1 MNYTEAL
8 TTQTFSI
15 IDALYEYGMNELVI
29 SPGSR
34 STPLAIAAELHEGIK
49 TYIHPDER
57 GAGYFAVG
65 LTKKRRQ
72 PVGILCTSGTAAAN
86 YTPAV
91 SEAGLSHLPLIV
103 LTSDRPH
110 ELKNVGAPQAI
121 AQNNMY
127 NNFVRYQTEL
137 PIADDHDSA
146 ESLINDKVL
155 QASQYFSGINM
166 GPVHFNIPVREPIM
180 PNIERLDL
188 FKRTQKE
195 LTPAITIPG
204 NIRKLTGTGLVII
217 GETAEDLSPL
227 KDVFEQGNI
236 ITVCDPRQNI
246 RTHVKDAIV
255 NHDMMFSNFGKKHF
269 KYIDENVDFIIRIG
283 EPVTSKQ
290 TNAFLKQTAVPQ
302 YLISEFLDIKP
313 FPVTPDET
321 YAGTVNEILPRMIS
335 GNSESDVKE
344 RFVALSKNIHSYI
357 DESIQKFDDE
367 GRYVYDIIQETD
379 AARTFFLSSSM
390 PIRDFER
397 YDTRVT
403 HDVFANRGANG
414 IDGVISSALGIGTK
428 EQVTML
434 IGDVSMNHDLN
445 SLLMAKLENID
456 FTVIVFNNNGGNIF
470 SYLPQ
475 YAHKPHFERLFGTPL
490 DLNFEHAAKLYDYE
504 YVHIENAEELTK
516 EMLNKPGRQMIEI
529 TTDRE
534 HNLKSHNEL
543 KSQLENLVN
552 NAEF

>member
-357 DESIQKFDDE
+357 DENIQKFDDE

>member
-1 MNYTEAL
+1 MSYTQAL
-8 TTQTFSI
+8 TAQTFSI
-15 IDALYEYGMNELVI
+15 IDALYEYGMNEIVI

-34 STPLAIAAELHEGIK
+34 STPLAIAAELHEGIT

-57 GAGYFAVG
+57 GAGYFAIG

-121 AQNNMY
+121 EQNNMY
-127 NNFVRYQTEL
+127 SNFVRYQTEL
-137 PIADDHDSA
+137 PIADDHESA

-155 QASQYFSGINM
+155 QASQYLSGINM

-180 PNIERLDL
+180 PDIERLDL
-188 FKRTQKE
+188 FKRKQKKIVPT
-195 LTPAITIPG
+195 LTLPG
-204 NIRKLTGTGLVII
+204 HIEKLTGTGLVII
-217 GETAEDLSPL
+217 GETVEDLTPL
-227 KDVFEQGNI
+227 QPVLEQENI

-246 RTHVKDAIV
+246 RTKVKDAVV
-255 NHDMMFSNFGKKHF
+255 NHDMMFSNFSDKHRE
-269 KYIDENVDFIIRIG
+269 YINSNVDFIIRIG

-290 TNAFLKQTAVPQ
+290 TNAFLKQTTLPQ
-302 YLISEFLDIKP
+302 YLISEFQNIKP
-313 FPVTPDET
+313 FPATPDET
-321 YAGTVNEILPRMIS
+321 YVGTINEILPRLI
-335 GNSESDVKE
+335 NDDFKSDVKAH
-344 RFVALSKNIHSYI
+344 FISLSRNIHSYI
-357 DESIQKFDDE
+357 DENIKSFDDE
-367 GRYVYDIIQETD
+367 GRYVYDIIHQTD
-379 AARTFFLSSSM
+379 GARTFFLSSSM

-414 IDGVISSALGIGTK
+414 IDGVISSALGVGTK

-434 IGDVSMNHDLN
+434 IGDVSMNHDIN

-475 YAHKPHFERLFGTPL
+475 YEHKQHFERLFGTPL

-504 YVHIENAEELTK
+504 YIHIDHADKLTAD
-516 EMLNKPGRQMIEI
+516 MLNKSGRQMIEI
-529 TTDRE
+529 KTDRE
-534 HNLKSHNEL
+534 HNLKTHNEL
-543 KSQLENLVN
+543 KQQLKNLVDH
-552 NAEF
+552 AGF

>member
-302 YLISEFLDIKP
+302 YLISEFQDIKP

-357 DESIQKFDDE
+357 DENIQKFDDE
-367 GRYVYDIIQETD
+367 GRYVYDIIQKTD

>member
-1 MNYTEAL
+1 MSYTEAL

-121 AQNNMY
+121 EQHNMY
-127 NNFVRYQTEL
+127 SNFVRYQTEL
-137 PIADDHDSA
+137 PIADSHDSA

-155 QASQYFSGINM
+155 QASQYFNGINM

-180 PNIERLDL
+180 PNVERLDL
-188 FKRTQKE
+188 FKRVQKSMI
-195 LTPAITIPG
+195 PATTVPG
-204 NIRKLTGTGLVII
+204 HIEKLKGTGLVFI
-217 GETAEDLSPL
+217 GETAEDLTPL
-227 KDVFEQGNI
+227 VSVLEQGNLI
-236 ITVCDPRQNI
+236 AVCDPRQNL
-246 RTHVKDAIV
+246 RTFVKDAIV
-255 NHDMMFSNFGKKHF
+255 NHDMMFSNFSENHRR
-269 KYIDENVDFIIRIG
+269 YIEDNIDFIIRIG

-302 YLISEFLDIKP
+302 YLISEFQDIKP

-321 YAGTVNEILPRMIS
+321 YVGTINEILPRLIAD
-335 GNSESDVKE
+335 NFKSDTKE
-344 RFVALSKNIHSYI
+344 RFTDLSKVLHKYI
-357 DESIQKFDDE
+357 DEHISGFDDE
-367 GRYVYDIIQETD
+367 GRYVYDIIRETD
-379 AARTFFLSSSM
+379 ASRTFFLSSSM

-397 YDTRVT
+397 YDTRVV

-414 IDGVISSALGIGTK
+414 IDGVISSALGLGTK
-428 EQVTML
+428 EPVTML
-434 IGDVSMNHDLN
+434 IGDVSMNHDIN
-445 SLLMAKLENID
+445 SLLLAKLENID
-456 FTVIVFNNNGGNIF
+456 FTIIVFNNNGGNIF

-504 YVHIENAEELTK
+504 YIHIENSNELTK
-516 EMLNKPGRQMIEI
+516 EMLNKTGRQMIEI
-529 TTDRE
+529 KTDRE
-534 HNLKSHNEL
+534 HNLESHNEL
-543 KSQLENLVN
+543 KARLKELVD

>member
-8 TTQTFSI
+8 TVQTFSI

-34 STPLAIAAELHEGIK
+34 STPLAIAAELHEGIR

-121 AQNNMY
+121 EQNNMY
-127 NNFVRYQTEL
+127 SNFIRYQTEL
-137 PIADDHDSA
+137 PIADSHDSA

-180 PNIERLDL
+180 PDADRLDL
-188 FKRTQKE
+188 FKRTQKDMS
-195 LTPAITIPG
+195 PALTIPG
-204 NIRKLTGTGLVII
+204 NIKKLSGTGLVII
-217 GETAEDLSPL
+217 GETAEDLSPVKSVL
-227 KDVFEQGNI
+227 EQGNI
-236 ITVCDPRQNI
+236 ITICDPRQNI
-246 RTHVKDAIV
+246 RTEIKDAIV
-255 NHDMMFSNFGKKHF
+255 NHDMMFSNFGNKHYD
-269 KYIDENVDFIIRIG
+269 YIDANVDFIIRIG

-290 TNAFLKQTAVPQ
+290 TNAFLKRTTVPQ
-302 YLISEFLDIKP
+302 YLISEFQDIKP

-321 YAGTVNEILPRMIS
+321 YAGTINEILPRMIS
-335 GNSESDVKE
+335 EAPKSDVKD
-344 RFVALSKNIHSYI
+344 RFITLSKDIHSYI
-357 DESIQKFDDE
+357 KENIEKFDDE
-367 GRYVYDIIQETD
+367 GRYVYDIIQQTD
-379 AARTFFLSSSM
+379 EARTFFLSSSM

-397 YDTRVT
+397 YDTRVA

-434 IGDVSMNHDLN
+434 IGDVSMNHDIN

-475 YAHKPHFERLFGTPL
+475 YAHKQHFERLFGTPL

-504 YVHIENAEELTK
+504 YVHIEKAAELTK
-516 EMLNKPGRQMIEI
+516 DMLNKSGRQMIEI

-534 HNLKSHNEL
+534 HNLESHNEL
-543 KSQLENLVN
+543 KSQLKNLVD

>member
-1 MNYTEAL
+1 MSYTQAL
-8 TTQTFSI
+8 TVQTFSI
-15 IDALYEYGMNELVI
+15 IDALYESGMNELVI

-57 GAGYFAVG
+57 GGGYFAVG
-65 LTKKRRQ
+65 LTKKSRQ

-121 AQNNMY
+121 EQNNMY
-127 NNFVRYQTEL
+127 SNFVRYQTEL

-155 QASQYFSGINM
+155 QASQYFNGINM

-188 FKRTQKE
+188 FKRKQKK
-195 LTPAITIPG
+195 LVPAMTLPR
-204 NIRKLTGTGLVII
+204 NIEKLTGTGLVII
-217 GETAEDLSPL
+217 GETAEDLTPL
-227 KDVFEQGNI
+227 KPVLEQGNL
-236 ITVCDPRQNI
+236 ITVFDPRQNL
-246 RTHVKDAIV
+246 RTDVKDGIV
-255 NHDMMFSNFGKKHF
+255 NHDMMFSNFTDKHRE
-269 KYIDENVDFIIRIG
+269 YINRNVDFIIRIG

-290 TNAFLKQTAVPQ
+290 TNAFLKQTTVPQ
-302 YLISEFLDIKP
+302 YLISEFQDIKP
-313 FPVTPDET
+313 FPVTPGET
-321 YAGTVNEILPRMIS
+321 YVGTVNEILPRMI
-335 GNSESDVKE
+335 NDNFRSEVKE
-344 RFVALSKNIHSYI
+344 RFITLSKDIHGYI
-357 DESIQKFDDE
+357 DEHIEKFDDE
-367 GRYVYDIIQETD
+367 GRYVYDIIHQTNE
-379 AARTFFLSSSM
+379 ARTFFLSSSM

-403 HDVFANRGANG
+403 HEVFANRGANG

-434 IGDVSMNHDLN
+434 IGDVSMNHDIN

-490 DLNFEHAAKLYDYE
+490 DLNFEHAAKLYDYK
-504 YVHIENAEELTK
+504 YVHIENTDELTK
-516 EMLNKPGRQMIEI
+516 DMLNQSGRQMIEI
-529 TTDRE
+529 KTDRE
-534 HNLKSHNEL
+534 HNLESHNKL
-543 KSQLENLVN
+543 KQQLKNLVD

>member
-246 RTHVKDAIV
+246 RTHVKDGIV

-302 YLISEFLDIKP
+302 YLISEFQDIKP

-321 YAGTVNEILPRMIS
+321 YAGTINEILPRLIS
-335 GNSESDVKE
+335 DSFDSSVKT
-344 RFVALSKNIHSYI
+344 RFTALSQDIHNYI
-357 DESIQKFDDE
+357 DEHIDQYDDE
-367 GRYVYDIIQETD
+367 GRYVYDIIQGTGE
-379 AARTFFLSSSM
+379 ARTFFLSSSM

-397 YDTRVT
+397 YDTRVI

-434 IGDVSMNHDLN
+434 IGDVSMNHDIN

-456 FTVIVFNNNGGNIF
+456 FTIIVFNNNGGNIF

-475 YAHKPHFERLFGTPL
+475 YAHKAHFERLFGTPL
-490 DLNFEHAAKLYDYE
+490 DLDFEHAAKLYDYD
-504 YVHIENAEELTK
+504 YVHIDSAEKLTS
-516 EMLNKPGRQMIEI
+516 EMLNQPGRQMIEI

-534 HNLKSHNEL
+534 HNLNSHNAL
-543 KSQLENLVN
+543 KSQLKKLVD

>member
-57 GAGYFAVG
+57 GAGYFAAG
-65 LTKKRRQ
+65 LTKKSRQ

-127 NNFVRYQTEL
+127 SNFVRYQTEL
-137 PIADDHDSA
+137 PIADNHDSA

-180 PNIERLDL
+180 PDINRMDL
-188 FKRTQKE
+188 FKRKQKE
-195 LTPAITIPG
+195 MAPAITIPR
-204 NIRKLTGTGLVII
+204 NIKELAGTGMVII

-227 KDVFEQGNI
+227 KPVLEQGNI

-246 RTHVKDAIV
+246 RTKVKDAIV
-255 NHDMMFSNFGKKHF
+255 NHDMMFSNFDDKHF
-269 KYIDENVDFIIRIG
+269 DYIDSNIDFIIRIG

-302 YLISEFLDIKP
+302 YLISEFQDIKP

-321 YAGTVNEILPRMIS
+321 YAGTVNEILPRMIIS
-335 GNSESDVKE
+335 NFTSNVKE
-344 RFVALSKNIHSYI
+344 DFVALSKDIHSYI
-357 DESIQKFDDE
+357 DGNIEKFNDE
-367 GRYVYDIIQETD
+367 GRYVYDIIQQTD
-379 AARTFFLSSSM
+379 SSRTFFLSSSM

-397 YDTRVT
+397 YDTRVI

-434 IGDVSMNHDLN
+434 IGDVSMNHDIN

-490 DLNFEHAAKLYDYE
+490 DLNFEHAAKLYGYD
-504 YVHIENAEELTK
+504 YVHVENTGGLTK
-516 EMLNKPGRQMIEI
+516 DMLNQSGRRMIEI

-543 KSQLENLVN
+543 KSQLRKLVD

>member
-302 YLISEFLDIKP
+302 YLISEFQDIKP

-357 DESIQKFDDE
+357 DENIQKFDDE

>member
-34 STPLAIAAELHEGIK
+34 STPLAIAAELHESIK

-357 DESIQKFDDE
+357 DENIQKFDDE

>member
-302 YLISEFLDIKP
+302 YLISEFQDIKP

>member
-357 DESIQKFDDE
+357 DENIQKFDDE

-456 FTVIVFNNNGGNIF
+456 LTVIVFNNNGGNIF

>member
-335 GNSESDVKE
+335 GNSENDIKE

-357 DESIQKFDDE
+357 DENIQKFDDE

>member
-1 MNYTEAL
+1 MSYTQAL
-8 TTQTFSI
+8 TAQTFSI

-34 STPLAIAAELHEGIK
+34 STPLAIAAELHEGIT

-57 GAGYFAVG
+57 GAGYFAIG

-91 SEAGLSHLPLIV
+91 SEAGLSHLPLVV

-121 AQNNMY
+121 EQNNMY
-127 NNFVRYQTEL
+127 SNFVRYQTEL

-155 QASQYFSGINM
+155 QASQYFNGINM
-166 GPVHFNIPVREPIM
+166 GPVHFNIPIREPIM
-180 PNIERLDL
+180 PNTERLDF
-188 FKRTQKE
+188 FKRQQKVKV
-195 LTPAITIPG
+195 PAITLPG
-204 NIRKLTGTGLVII
+204 HIEKLAGTGLVII
-217 GETAEDLSPL
+217 GETAEDLTPL
-227 KDVFEQGNI
+227 KPVLEQENI
-236 ITVCDPRQNI
+236 ITVFDPRQNI
-246 RTHVKDAIV
+246 RTEVKGAVV
-255 NHDMMFSNFGKKHF
+255 NHDMMFSNFNDKHLE
-269 KYIDENVDFIIRIG
+269 YLNSNVDFIIRIG

-290 TNAFLKQTAVPQ
+290 TNAFLKQTTIPQ
-302 YLISEFLDIKP
+302 YLISEFQNIKP
-313 FPVTPDET
+313 FPLTPDET
-321 YAGTVNEILPRMIS
+321 YVGTINEILPRMI
-335 GNSESDVKE
+335 NDNFRSDVKA
-344 RFVALSKNIHSYI
+344 RFITLSKNIHSYI
-357 DESIQKFDDE
+357 DENINKFDDE
-367 GRYVYDIIQETD
+367 GRYVYDIIQQTD
-379 AARTFFLSSSM
+379 SARTFFLSSSM

-414 IDGVISSALGIGTK
+414 IDGVISSALGIGIK

-434 IGDVSMNHDLN
+434 IGDVSMNHDIN
-445 SLLMAKLENID
+445 SLLMAKLESID

-475 YAHKPHFERLFGTPL
+475 YAHKTHFERLFGTPL

-504 YVHIENAEELTK
+504 YVYIENAGELTK
-516 EMLNKPGRQMIEI
+516 DMLNKSGRQMIEI
-529 TTDRE
+529 KTDRV
-534 HNLKSHNEL
+534 HNLESHNEL
-543 KSQLENLVN
+543 KEQLKNLVN

>member
-302 YLISEFLDIKP
+302 YLISEFQDIKP

-335 GNSESDVKE
+335 GNSKSDVKE

-357 DESIQKFDDE
+357 DENIQKFDDE
-367 GRYVYDIIQETD
+367 GRYVYDIIQKTD

>member
-1 MNYTEAL
+1 MSYTEAL
-8 TTQTFSI
+8 TVQTFSI
-15 IDALYEYGMNELVI
+15 LDALYEYGMNELVI

-34 STPLAIAAELHEGIK
+34 STPLAIAAELHDGIK

-57 GAGYFAVG
+57 GAGYFAIG
-65 LTKKRRQ
+65 LAKKRRQ

-121 AQNNMY
+121 EQNNMY
-127 NNFVRYQTEL
+127 SNFVRYQTEL
-137 PIADDHDSA
+137 PIADNHESA

-188 FKRTQKE
+188 FKRTQKKRV
-195 LTPAITIPG
+195 PAMTLPG
-204 NIRKLTGTGLVII
+204 NIEKLTGTGLVFI
-217 GETAEDLSPL
+217 GETAEDLTPL
-227 KDVFEQGNI
+227 RAVLEQGNV
-236 ITVCDPRQNI
+236 ITVFDPRQNL
-246 RTHVKDAIV
+246 RTDVKDAVV
-255 NHDMMFSNFGKKHF
+255 NHDMMFSNFSDKHRE
-269 KYIDENVDFIIRIG
+269 YLNSNVDFIIRIG

-302 YLISEFLDIKP
+302 YLISEFQNIKP
-313 FPVTPDET
+313 FPVTPGET
-321 YAGTVNEILPRMIS
+321 YVGTVNEILPRLI
-335 GNSESDVKE
+335 NDDFKSDVKE
-344 RFVALSKNIHSYI
+344 RFIKLSKDIHNYI
-357 DESIQKFDDE
+357 DTNIEKFDDE
-367 GRYVYDIIQETD
+367 GRYVYDIIQAADE
-379 AARTFFLSSSM
+379 ARTFFLSSSM

-403 HDVFANRGANG
+403 HEVYANRGANG

-428 EQVTML
+428 EQITML
-434 IGDVSMNHDLN
+434 IGDVSMNHDIN
-445 SLLMAKLENID
+445 SLLMAKLENIN

-504 YVHIENAEELTK
+504 YVHIENPDELTK
-516 EMLNKPGRQMIEI
+516 DMLNKAGRQMIEI
-529 TTDRE
+529 KTDRE

-543 KSQLENLVN
+543 KNQLKKLVD

>member
-1 MNYTEAL
+1 MNYTQAL
-8 TTQTFSI
+8 TVQTFSI
-15 IDALYEYGMNELVI
+15 IDALYEYGMTEIVI

-57 GAGYFAVG
+57 GAGYFAAG

-72 PVGILCTSGTAAAN
+72 PVGMLCTSGTAAAN

-91 SEAGLSHLPLIV
+91 AEAGLSHLPLV
-103 LTSDRPH
+103 VMTSDRPH

-121 AQNNMY
+121 EQNNMF

-155 QASQYFSGINM
+155 QASQYFNGINM

-180 PNIERLDL
+180 PDVNRVDL
-188 FKRTQKE
+188 FKRQQKDM
-195 LTPAITIPG
+195 TPALTIPG
-204 NIRKLTGTGLVII
+204 NIKKLSGAGLVII

-227 KDVFEQGNI
+227 APILNQGNI
-236 ITVCDPRQNI
+236 IAVCDPRQNV
-246 RTHVKDAIV
+246 RTILSDAVV
-255 NHDMMFSNFGKKHF
+255 NHDMMFSNF
-269 KYIDENVDFIIRIG
+269 DEDQFNTINDNLDFIIRIG

-290 TNAFLKQTAVPQ
+290 TNAFLKSTSVPQ
-302 YLISEFLDIKP
+302 YLISEFQDIKP
-313 FPVTPDET
+313 FPVTPDVT
-321 YAGTVNEILPRMIS
+321 YAGTVNEILPRLI
-335 GNSESDVKE
+335 GEDFNSSLKAS
-344 RFVALSKNIHSYI
+344 FLNLSKDIHSYI
-357 DESIQKFDDE
+357 DSNIGQYDDE
-367 GRYVYDIIQETD
+367 GRYVYDIIQQTSEE
-379 AARTFFLSSSM
+379 RTFFLSSSM

-397 YDTRVT
+397 YDTKVQ

-414 IDGVISSALGIGTK
+414 IDGVISSALGIAEK
-428 EQVTML
+428 DQVTML

-445 SLLMAKLENID
+445 SLLLAKLDNID

-490 DLNFEHAAKLYDYE
+490 DLNFEHAANLYDYHYTQLE
-504 YVHIENAEELTK
+504 SPADLK
-516 EMLNKPGRQMIEI
+516 ADMLNQKGRQLIEI
-529 TTDRE
+529 KTDRD
-534 HNLKSHNEL
+534 HNLDSHNQL
-543 KSQLENLVN
+543 KAQLKKLVTDF
-552 NAEF
+552 EF

>member
-1 MNYTEAL
+1 MNYTKAL
-8 TTQTFSI
+8 TVQTFSI
-15 IDALYEYGMNELVI
+15 IDALYEYGMTELVI

-57 GAGYFAVG
+57 GAGYFAIG

-103 LTSDRPH
+103 MTSDRPH

-121 AQNNMY
+121 EQNNMY

-155 QASQYFSGINM
+155 QASQFFNGINM
-166 GPVHFNIPVREPIM
+166 GPVHFNIPIREPIM
-180 PNIERLDL
+180 PDIERLDL
-188 FKRTQKE
+188 FKRQQKNMV
-195 LTPAITIPG
+195 PALTIPG
-204 NIRKLTGTGLVII
+204 NIEKLSGAGLVLI
-217 GETAEDLSPL
+217 GETAEDLTPL
-227 KDVFEQGNI
+227 ASLLNQGNI
-236 ITVCDPRQNI
+236 IAVCDPRQNI
-246 RTHVKDAIV
+246 RTVLTDAVV
-255 NHDMMFSNFGKKHF
+255 NHDMMFSNFNDSQFRHLNDN
-269 KYIDENVDFIIRIG
+269 IDFIIRIG

-290 TNAFLKQTAVPQ
+290 TNAFLKQTSIPQ
-302 YLISEFLDIKP
+302 YLISEFQNIKP

-321 YAGTVNEILPRMIS
+321 YVGTVNEILPGMINDS
-335 GNSESDVKE
+335 FDSEIKE
-344 RFVALSKNIHSYI
+344 RFVSLSKNIHKYI
-357 DESIQKFDDE
+357 DEHINEFDDE
-367 GRYVYDIIQETD
+367 GRYVYDIIKQTD
-379 AARTFFLSSSM
+379 QDRAFFLSSSM

-397 YDTRVT
+397 YDTLVK

-414 IDGVISSALGIGTK
+414 IDGVISSALGLGTT
-428 EQVTML
+428 ETVTML

-445 SLLMAKLENID
+445 SLLLAKLEKID

-490 DLNFEHAAKLYDYE
+490 DLNFEHAANLYDYK
-504 YVHIENAEELTK
+504 YTRIESLEELK
-516 EMLNKPGRQMIEI
+516 KDMLNQTGRQLIEI
-529 TTDRE
+529 KTDRE
-534 HNLKSHNEL
+534 YNLSSHNEL
-543 KSQLENLVN
+543 KAQLKNLVN
-552 NAEF
+552 SVEF

>member
-357 DESIQKFDDE
+357 DENIQKFDDE

-516 EMLNKPGRQMIEI
+516 EMLNNQAVR
-529 TTDRE
+529 
-534 HNLKSHNEL
+534 
-543 KSQLENLVN
+543 
-552 NAEF
+552 

>member
-121 AQNNMY
+121 EQNNMY

-357 DESIQKFDDE
+357 DENIQKFDDE

>member
-34 STPLAIAAELHEGIK
+34 STPLAIAAELHESIK

-121 AQNNMY
+121 EQNNMY

-302 YLISEFLDIKP
+302 YLISEFMDIKP

-357 DESIQKFDDE
+357 DENIQKFDDE

>member
-121 AQNNMY
+121 EQNNMY

-302 YLISEFLDIKP
+302 YLISEFLNIKP

-357 DESIQKFDDE
+357 DENIQKFDDE

>member
-1 MNYTEAL
+1 MSYTQAL
-8 TTQTFSI
+8 TVQTFSI
-15 IDALYEYGMNELVI
+15 IDALYESGMNELVI

-57 GAGYFAVG
+57 GGGYFAVG
-65 LTKKRRQ
+65 LTKKSRQ

-121 AQNNMY
+121 EQNNMY
-127 NNFVRYQTEL
+127 SNFVRYQTEL

-155 QASQYFSGINM
+155 QASQYFNGINM

-188 FKRTQKE
+188 FKRRQKK
-195 LTPAITIPG
+195 LVPAMTLPR
-204 NIRKLTGTGLVII
+204 NIEKLTGTGLVII
-217 GETAEDLSPL
+217 GETAEDLTPL
-227 KDVFEQGNI
+227 KPVLEQGNL
-236 ITVCDPRQNI
+236 ITVFDPRQNL
-246 RTHVKDAIV
+246 RTDVKDGIV
-255 NHDMMFSNFGKKHF
+255 NHDMMFSNFTDKHRE
-269 KYIDENVDFIIRIG
+269 YINRNVDFIIRIG

-290 TNAFLKQTAVPQ
+290 TNAFLKQTTVPQ
-302 YLISEFLDIKP
+302 YLISEFQDIKP
-313 FPVTPDET
+313 FPVTPGET
-321 YAGTVNEILPRMIS
+321 YVGTVNEILPRMI
-335 GNSESDVKE
+335 NDNFKSEVKE
-344 RFVALSKNIHSYI
+344 RFITLSKDIHAYI
-357 DESIQKFDDE
+357 DEHIEKFDDE
-367 GRYVYDIIQETD
+367 GRYVYDIIHQTNE
-379 AARTFFLSSSM
+379 ARTFFLSSSM

-403 HDVFANRGANG
+403 HEVFANRGANG

-434 IGDVSMNHDLN
+434 IGDVSMNHDIN

-475 YAHKPHFERLFGTPL
+475 YGHKPHFERLFGTPL
-490 DLNFEHAAKLYDYE
+490 DLNFEHAAKLYDYK
-504 YVHIENAEELTK
+504 YVHIENTDELTK
-516 EMLNKPGRQMIEI
+516 DMLNQSGRQMIEI
-529 TTDRE
+529 KTDRE
-534 HNLKSHNEL
+534 HNLESHNKL
-543 KSQLENLVN
+543 KQQLKNLVD

>member
-1 MNYTEAL
+1 MSYTEAL

-15 IDALYEYGMNELVI
+15 IDALHEYGMNELVI

-121 AQNNMY
+121 EQHNMY
-127 NNFVRYQTEL
+127 SNFVRYQTEL
-137 PIADDHDSA
+137 PIADSHDSA

-155 QASQYFSGINM
+155 QASQYFNGINM

-180 PNIERLDL
+180 PNVRRLDL
-188 FKRTQKE
+188 FKRVQKSM
-195 LTPAITIPG
+195 TPAITVPG
-204 NIRKLTGTGLVII
+204 DIEKLKGTGLVFI
-217 GETAEDLSPL
+217 GETAEDLTPL
-227 KDVFEQGNI
+227 VSVLEQGNLI
-236 ITVCDPRQNI
+236 AVCDPRQNL
-246 RTHVKDAIV
+246 RTFVKDAIV
-255 NHDMMFSNFGKKHF
+255 NHDMMFSNFSENHRQ
-269 KYIDENVDFIIRIG
+269 YIEDNIDFIIRIG

-302 YLISEFLDIKP
+302 YLISEFQDIKP

-321 YAGTVNEILPRMIS
+321 YVGTINEILPRLIADNFM
-335 GNSESDVKE
+335 SDAKE
-344 RFVALSKNIHSYI
+344 RFTDLSKLLHKYI
-357 DESIQKFDDE
+357 DEHISGFDDE
-367 GRYVYDIIQETD
+367 GRYVYDIIKETD
-379 AARTFFLSSSM
+379 ASRTFFLSSSM

-397 YDTRVT
+397 YDTRVV

-414 IDGVISSALGIGTK
+414 IDGVISSALGLGTK
-428 EQVTML
+428 EPVTML
-434 IGDVSMNHDLN
+434 IGDVSMNHDIN
-445 SLLMAKLENID
+445 SLLLAKLENID
-456 FTVIVFNNNGGNIF
+456 FTIIVFNNNGGNIF

-504 YVHIENAEELTK
+504 YVHIENANELTK
-516 EMLNKPGRQMIEI
+516 EMLNKTGRQMIEI
-529 TTDRE
+529 KTDRE
-534 HNLKSHNEL
+534 HNLESHNEL
-543 KSQLENLVN
+543 KARLKELVD

>member
-1 MNYTEAL
+1 
-8 TTQTFSI
+8 
-15 IDALYEYGMNELVI
+15 
-29 SPGSR
+29 
-34 STPLAIAAELHEGIK
+34 
-49 TYIHPDER
+49 
-57 GAGYFAVG
+57 
-65 LTKKRRQ
+65 
-72 PVGILCTSGTAAAN
+72 
-86 YTPAV
+86 AV

-121 AQNNMY
+121 EQNNMY
-127 NNFVRYQTEL
+127 SNFVRYQTEL

-146 ESLINDKVL
+146 ELLINDKVL
-155 QASQYFSGINM
+155 QASQYFNGINM

-188 FKRTQKE
+188 FKRRQKKRV
-195 LTPAITIPG
+195 PAMTLPG
-204 NIRKLTGTGLVII
+204 NIEKLTGTGLVII
-217 GETAEDLSPL
+217 GETAEDLTPL
-227 KDVFEQGNI
+227 KPVLEQGNI
-236 ITVCDPRQNI
+236 ITVFDPRQNL
-246 RTHVKDAIV
+246 RTDVKDGIV
-255 NHDMMFSNFGKKHF
+255 NHDMMFSNFGDKHRE
-269 KYIDENVDFIIRIG
+269 YINRNVDFIIRIG

-290 TNAFLKQTAVPQ
+290 TNAFLKQTTVQQ
-302 YLISEFLDIKP
+302 YLISEFQDIKP
-313 FPVTPDET
+313 FPVTPGET
-321 YAGTVNEILPRMIS
+321 YVGTVNEILPRMI
-335 GNSESDVKE
+335 NDNFKSEVKE
-344 RFVALSKNIHSYI
+344 RFITLSKDIHAYI
-357 DESIQKFDDE
+357 DKHIEKFDDE
-367 GRYVYDIIQETD
+367 GRYVYDIIQATD
-379 AARTFFLSSSM
+379 EARTFFLSSSM

-403 HDVFANRGANG
+403 HEVFANRGANG

-434 IGDVSMNHDLN
+434 IGDVSMNHDIN

-504 YVHIENAEELTK
+504 YVHIENTDELTK
-516 EMLNKPGRQMIEI
+516 DMLNQSGRQMIEI
-529 TTDRE
+529 KTDRE
-534 HNLKSHNEL
+534 HNLTSHNEL
-543 KSQLENLVN
+543 KQQLKNLVD

>member
-1 MNYTEAL
+1 MSYTQAL
-8 TTQTFSI
+8 TVQTFSI
-15 IDALYEYGMNELVI
+15 IDALYEHGMNELVI

-34 STPLAIAAELHEGIK
+34 STPLAIAAELHEGIT

-57 GAGYFAVG
+57 GAGYFAIG

-121 AQNNMY
+121 EQNNMY
-127 NNFVRYQTEL
+127 SNFVRYQTEL

-155 QASQYFSGINM
+155 QASQYFNGINM

-188 FKRTQKE
+188 FKRTQKKRV
-195 LTPAITIPG
+195 PAITIPG
-204 NIRKLTGTGLVII
+204 NIEKLTGTGLVII
-217 GETAEDLSPL
+217 GETAEDLTPL
-227 KDVFEQGNI
+227 KPILEQGNI
-236 ITVCDPRQNI
+236 ITVFDPRQNL
-246 RTHVKDAIV
+246 RTEVKDGIV
-255 NHDMMFSNFGKKHF
+255 NHDMMFSNFGDRHRE
-269 KYIDENVDFIIRIG
+269 YVNSNVDFIIRIG

-290 TNAFLKQTAVPQ
+290 TNAFLKQTTIPQ
-302 YLISEFLDIKP
+302 YLISEFQNIKP

-321 YAGTVNEILPRMIS
+321 YVGTVNEILPGMI
-335 GNSESDVKE
+335 NDDFKSDVKD
-344 RFVALSKNIHSYI
+344 RLITLSKDINNYI
-357 DESIQKFDDE
+357 DEHIEQFDDE

-379 AARTFFLSSSM
+379 EERTFFLSSSM

-428 EQVTML
+428 EPITML
-434 IGDVSMNHDLN
+434 IGDVSMNHDIN

-475 YAHKPHFERLFGTPL
+475 YAHKQHFERLFGTPL

-504 YVHIENAEELTK
+504 YVHIENADELTK
-516 EMLNKPGRQMIEI
+516 DMLNKSGRQMIEI
-529 TTDRE
+529 KTDRE
-534 HNLKSHNEL
+534 HNLESHNEL
-543 KSQLENLVN
+543 KSQLKNLVD

>member
-1 MNYTEAL
+1 MSYTEAL
-8 TTQTFSI
+8 TAQTFSI

-34 STPLAIAAELHEGIK
+34 STPLAIAAELHEGIT

-57 GAGYFAVG
+57 GAGYFAIG

-121 AQNNMY
+121 EQNNMY
-127 NNFVRYQTEL
+127 SNFVRYQTEL
-137 PIADDHDSA
+137 PIADDHNSA

-188 FKRTQKE
+188 FKRTQKVMA
-195 LTPAITIPG
+195 PSITIPG
-204 NIRKLTGTGLVII
+204 NIEKLTGTVLAII
-217 GETAEDLSPL
+217 GETAEDLTPL
-227 KDVFEQGNI
+227 KSILEQGNI
-236 ITVCDPRQNI
+236 IAIFDPRQNL
-246 RTHVKDAIV
+246 RTEVKGGVV
-255 NHDMMFSNFGKKHF
+255 NHDMMFSNFSDKHRE
-269 KYIDENVDFIIRIG
+269 YLNSNVDFIIRIG

-290 TNAFLKQTAVPQ
+290 TNAFLKQTTVPQ
-302 YLISEFLDIKP
+302 YLISEFQSVKP

-321 YAGTVNEILPRMIS
+321 YVGTVNEILPRLI
-335 GNSESDVKE
+335 NDNFKSEIKE
-344 RFVALSKNIHSYI
+344 RFVSLSENINNYIDKNI
-357 DESIQKFDDE
+357 ENFDDE
-367 GRYVYDIIQETD
+367 GRYVYDIIQQTNER
-379 AARTFFLSSSM
+379 RTFFLSSSM

-434 IGDVSMNHDLN
+434 IGDVSMNHDIN

-504 YVHIENAEELTK
+504 YVHIENADELTK
-516 EMLNKPGRQMIEI
+516 DMLNKSGRQMIEI
-529 TTDRE
+529 KTDRE
-534 HNLKSHNEL
+534 HNLESHNAL
-543 KSQLENLVN
+543 KSQLKNLVDH
-552 NAEF
+552 AEF